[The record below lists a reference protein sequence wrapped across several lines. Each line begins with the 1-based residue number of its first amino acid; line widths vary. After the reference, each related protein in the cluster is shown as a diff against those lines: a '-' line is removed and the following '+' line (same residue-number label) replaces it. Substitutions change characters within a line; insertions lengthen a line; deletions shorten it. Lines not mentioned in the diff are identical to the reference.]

1 MKIDLIEK
9 SSYEIN
15 EIEILRYKTL
25 IEIEK
30 TVKAIRERENYFFGE
45 FRNYLYSINDVENN
59 LEDLIT
65 KAKKESS
72 IDIKHILHEANWK
85 TMDENIEEK
94 ISFYNQLEQRLVK

>member
-25 IEIEK
+25 VEISKVTQSINAKQHGFNQEL
-30 TVKAIRERENYFFGE
+30 N
-45 FRNYLYSINDVENN
+45 NYLYSVNDVENN
-59 LEDLIT
+59 FDSLIA

-72 IDIKHILHEANWK
+72 IDVKHILHEANWK